1 MKINKP
7 KFWDQKKGFLSTLLI
22 PLSLIVCLV
31 LYLKTKFVR
40 SKSFN
45 IPIICVGNIY
55 IGGTGKTPT
64 AIFLAKELSK
74 LSKTSV
80 IVRKFYRNH
89 YDEHA
94 FIEKYYDY
102 LILNKNRIEAIN
114 EAISKGFEFA
124 ILDDGFQDLQI
135 KKKINIICFNENQLI
150 GNGLIYPSGPLRDR
164 LKSLVNAQVILI
176 NGQKNF
182 NFEKKLLK
190 INKNLQFFYSEYL
203 PQNLEEFKNKNL
215 LALAGI
221 GNPSNFFEL
230 LEKNNLKVKRKLN
243 FPDHY
248 QFKKKEMLDIIDEA
262 KKENLQIIMT
272 EKDYLRIK
280 QFNLKGIGY
289 LKIDLNIHNSSN
301 LIEKILKTYD
311 KNF

>member
-1 MKINKP
+1 MGP
-7 KFWDQKKGFLSTLLI
+7 KKGFLSTLLI

-164 LKSLVNAQVILI
+164 LKSLLNAHVILI

-182 NFEKKLLK
+182 SLIFDFLL
-190 INKNLQFFYSEYL
+190 F
-203 PQNLEEFKNKNL
+203 
-215 LALAGI
+215 
-221 GNPSNFFEL
+221 
-230 LEKNNLKVKRKLN
+230 
-243 FPDHY
+243 
-248 QFKKKEMLDIIDEA
+248 
-262 KKENLQIIMT
+262 QIH
-272 EKDYLRIK
+272 LW
-280 QFNLKGIGY
+280 L
-289 LKIDLNIHNSSN
+289 
-301 LIEKILKTYD
+301 
-311 KNF
+311 